1 MSKKRQAPKKNDD
14 ELSDDYETDSSSDSN
29 AAASSSSASEDD
41 GDKGASS
48 SSSASND
55 NEGSGDVA
63 MIEETNEDDEVEEED
78 EDKDGDLSEGG
89 GSGSSSSKDDGD
101 DDGEEHDGEVAMKTS
116 TAKDDNLDKESD
128 SNDEEEEEEDSGSD
142 DDENDNSNP
151 NEATAVAPPAIS
163 KSWTALT
170 THSPCYTGGTV
181 AFSHAPTSLTTN
193 SSSAMDENEE
203 INGNN
208 RDIDNNTNSNSNSNS
223 GNHFLLAQR
232 GGDVAII
239 EASTGLLL
247 RTVRRG
253 KAFQGGFDDDL
264 NLEVGDDD
272 GEEDGMDEDDEES
285 MDAEAITAF
294 ALSPNNVD
302 MIAVT
307 RGHLVRKYCL
317 AVADDDSDEAKQ
329 MGVDKSNDADATNKS
344 ASTATRAKQVDATQ
358 THEKPN
364 PAKVTALTTPAKV
377 TSTFGKSGHKL
388 PVTKMAF
395 HESGIF
401 FATGSVDGLVKVWDV
416 RHGYATHALYP
427 TVSSGSGGRGRYAVT
442 CLSWRSNATCL
453 ILAIGR
459 EDGSVSI
466 HDLLL
471 HAGDTKKASLPLAVM
486 RDHVSAVTCVAWS
499 EGGGT
504 GGGRRRKHGGGVFFS
519 SGRDSVINTWSI
531 SEEEVEIVPDAGKG
545 PKRKKKKAS
554 KDDDGAG
561 GGRAEVS
568 VRVTYCRI
576 RTLPVY
582 EQVES
587 MILLSR
593 RFRPVSE
600 TKDQQE
606 VLDKKDIVLSTCGT
620 KGVVR
625 LWKASHTGSDGPL
638 VVSELSLLASQS
650 EKEAFG
656 EDNGGYTSLHLT
668 SLSTTH
674 WSPLLVVVDAE
685 HNMTYLRMGWK
696 GSTLVFSTDRSI
708 VGHNGEILDLSVV
721 PKGDKLVEEGDKHTV
736 AVATNS
742 SQVRLFGLSEAKEE
756 ENEENNDVQCH
767 TALSPRGMLD
777 GHTAIV
783 LSIDA
788 SPCGRYLATAGKDK
802 TMRLWHIES
811 QKCIGVATG
820 HTEAVGSVALSRKI
834 GCYDVGGKAAENGAG
849 SFAVTSSKD
858 RTLKVWPLPGSA
870 VMNRYSEEGD
880 ISLRARLSARAHDK
894 EINIVSVAPNDSLIA
909 SGSQDKTVKLWRA
922 TDLGLHGTLKG
933 HKRGIW
939 DCQFSP
945 HDRVLATASGDR
957 TLKLWSI
964 ADCSCVRTF
973 QGHMAGVLRVRF
985 LVTGLQL
992 VSSGS
997 DGLIKLWTIRTNECE
1012 STIDA
1017 HNDKVW
1023 ALDLSP
1029 CGTALFSGGADSKIA
1044 VWRDT
1049 TKEKDDAMREA
1060 EEKNILMEQK
1070 LSNHLRHKQYEE
1082 ALDIALELDK
1092 PNQVLRVL
1100 TEIVEKD
1107 AKSNKGLETL
1117 QRHAVNWP
1125 LNRLTQI
1132 LRYCREWN
1140 TRARNSHIAMLV
1152 VKAVVTKI
1160 PAAKL
1165 ASYEG
1170 IPEIFACI
1178 APYAERHFDRLDGL
1192 VGSSYLLDFTLFS
1205 MGSLHCDSSEN
1216 YSDWVQRSKF
1226 VLPPK
1231 AVEGKVQIGG
1241 SLVVGAKTNV
1251 DDVSESSED
1260 EIVTIGESDSDE
1272 E

>member
-1 MSKKRQAPKKNDD
+1 MAKKHQSPKKNDD
-14 ELSDDYETDSSSDSN
+14 ELSDDFEEDSRSDIDAAESSPDTEN
-29 AAASSSSASEDD
+29 GDD
-41 GDKGASS
+41 EGSDASS
-48 SSSASND
+48 SSSSAHSNTS
-55 NEGSGDVA
+55 NEESGDVA
-63 MIEETNEDDEVEEED
+63 MNEEDNENDEEEED
-78 EDKDGDLSEGG
+78 DDKDESGDSSEEGD
-89 GSGSSSSKDDGD
+89 SNSSSRENDDDDDDGDGGDDGD
-101 DDGEEHDGEVAMKTS
+101 DDDDGKERDERVAMHDKNEQENDS
-116 TAKDDNLDKESD
+116 DDNDD
-128 SNDEEEEEEDSGSD
+128 DDND
-142 DDENDNSNP
+142 DDESDNQKANA
-151 NEATAVAPPAIS
+151 ATAVAPPAIS

-170 THSPCYTGGTV
+170 THSPCYTGGTI
-181 AFSHAPTSLTTN
+181 AFSHAPTSLMTN
-193 SSSAMDENEE
+193 SSSAMDE
-203 INGNN
+203 
-208 RDIDNNTNSNSNSNS
+208 RDESYGRNHDDDDNNNSSNS

-264 NLEVGDDD
+264 NLERGDDD
-272 GEEDGMDEDDEES
+272 GDDNGLDDDDEES

-317 AVADDDSDEAKQ
+317 AIADDESDGAKVL
-329 MGVDKSNDADATNKS
+329 GARKSNSEHATTNT
-344 ASTATRAKQVDATQ
+344 ASTTTSAKPANSSQI
-358 THEKPN
+358 HRKPD
-364 PAKVTALTTPAKV
+364 PSTVTTLTTPAKL
-377 TSTFGKSGHKL
+377 THTFGKSGHKL

-416 RHGYATHALYP
+416 RHGYATHALLP
-427 TVSSGSGGRGRYAVT
+427 TVSSGSGGGGGRGRYAVT

-471 HAGDTKKASLPLAVM
+471 HAGDAKKASLPVAVM

-499 EGGGT
+499 EGGGA

-519 SGRDSVINTWSI
+519 SGRDSVINTWLI
-531 SEEEVEIVPDAGKG
+531 LEEELEIVRDAGKG
-545 PKRKKKKAS
+545 PKRKKKKTS
-554 KDDDGAG
+554 KDDYGAG
-561 GGRAEVS
+561 GAKAEVS
-568 VRVTYCRI
+568 VRVTYRRI

-587 MILLSR
+587 MVLLSR
-593 RFRPVSE
+593 RFRPESE
-600 TKDQQE
+600 TKEQQE
-606 VLDKKDIVLSTCGT
+606 ALDKKDIVLSTCGT

-625 LWKASHTGSDGPL
+625 LWKATPTGSDGPL

-668 SLSTTH
+668 SLSTAH
-674 WSPLLVVVDAE
+674 LSPLLVVVDAE
-685 HNMTYLRMGWK
+685 HNITYLRMGWQ
-696 GSTLVFSTDRSI
+696 GSMLGFSTDRSI
-708 VGHNGEILDLSVV
+708 VGHNGEILDLSVI
-721 PKGDKLVEEGDKHTV
+721 PKGNKLVEGRDKHIV

-742 SQVRLFGLSEAKEE
+742 SQVRLFGLSEAKDED
-756 ENEENNDVQCH
+756 NEENNEFQGH

-870 VMNRYSEEGD
+870 VMNRYSEEGE
-880 ISLRARLSARAHDK
+880 ISLRTRLSARAHDK
-894 EINIVSVAPNDSLIA
+894 DINIVSVAPNDSLIA
-909 SGSQDKTVKLWRA
+909 TGSQDKTVKLWRA

-957 TLKLWSI
+957 TIKLWSI

-985 LVTGLQL
+985 LVTGLQVCL
-992 VSSGS
+992 
-997 DGLIKLWTIRTNECE
+997 
-1012 STIDA
+1012 
-1017 HNDKVW
+1017 
-1023 ALDLSP
+1023 
-1029 CGTALFSGGADSKIA
+1029 
-1044 VWRDT
+1044 
-1049 TKEKDDAMREA
+1049 
-1060 EEKNILMEQK
+1060 
-1070 LSNHLRHKQYEE
+1070 
-1082 ALDIALELDK
+1082 
-1092 PNQVLRVL
+1092 
-1100 TEIVEKD
+1100 
-1107 AKSNKGLETL
+1107 
-1117 QRHAVNWP
+1117 
-1125 LNRLTQI
+1125 
-1132 LRYCREWN
+1132 
-1140 TRARNSHIAMLV
+1140 
-1152 VKAVVTKI
+1152 
-1160 PAAKL
+1160 
-1165 ASYEG
+1165 
-1170 IPEIFACI
+1170 
-1178 APYAERHFDRLDGL
+1178 
-1192 VGSSYLLDFTLFS
+1192 
-1205 MGSLHCDSSEN
+1205 
-1216 YSDWVQRSKF
+1216 
-1226 VLPPK
+1226 
-1231 AVEGKVQIGG
+1231 
-1241 SLVVGAKTNV
+1241 
-1251 DDVSESSED
+1251 
-1260 EIVTIGESDSDE
+1260 
-1272 E
+1272 